1 MNQNIL
7 HEAVEV
13 LSQQGVILYPT
24 DTIWGL
30 GCDATSDLAI
40 EKIFKIK
47 NRPVEKGIIVLLD
60 DKEKLSHYVE
70 WLPQKAYNLIEYY
83 EQPLTIIY
91 EVGQNLSNH
100 CYAPDGS
107 IAIRIVKDE
116 YCKRLITTFGKPI
129 TSTSANISGQPNAA
143 SLMDIHEDIKNNV
156 DLIVKIQNRL
166 ILENRASRIIRF
178 DETGEIVVLR

>member
-1 MNQNIL
+1 MNQNVL
-7 HEAVEV
+7 QEAVKV
-13 LSQQGVILYPT
+13 LSEQGVILYPT

-30 GCDATSDLAI
+30 GCDATSDKAI
-40 EKIFKIK
+40 EKIFSIK

-60 DKEKLSHYVE
+60 DKDKLSQYVE

-91 EVGQNLSNH
+91 EVGKNLSTH

-116 YCKRLITTFGKPI
+116 YCKRLITAFGKPI
-129 TSTSANISGQPNAA
+129 TSTSANISGQPNTA
-143 SLMDIHEDIKNNV
+143 SLNAISDEIKNNV

-166 ILENRASRIIRF
+166 ILEHRASRIIRF